1 MEFNDYIKFITKST
15 IAETALIKRV
25 KGVVKSVNGETVV
38 VQINSPNPYAE
49 TQISISNKTNM
60 TPAVDDV
67 VWVYY
72 WKNVADGFILPANM
86 KGVGQF
92 YNGNQ
97 TVEIFNDYSGTNGV
111 TIQSGSIN
119 TLSHIIMAGVNQNIN
134 VTRNNSK
141 ISHLI
146 MLGDTNTVNAEG
158 SSKTIIRSYINGYN
172 NTVSGKFSNSQII
185 GGTNTITNGASH
197 SLIFGQNNAVS
208 KVNHCYVVGFNNGI
222 GAVGNTEPSYI
233 SVFGTGASCSG
244 TFAAN
249 GACALGA
256 NPTLNSVTTAIAFGM
271 SSPILDHNGM
281 KLTTAGDLNVYGAV
295 NANQGADY
303 AEYEEWQD
311 GNTDNEDRRGRFVME
326 TGEFIRLAN
335 ADDDAEDILGVV
347 SASPTICGDAHGMNW
362 KGRFKKDVFGGLVY
376 KDQEFT
382 DAEGNTKVITAEVES
397 DDYDITREYIPRSER
412 QEFSPIAYIGKI
424 VMVDDGTCE
433 ADGYCKPSNNGIA
446 TKSENRTRFRV
457 RKRIDNT
464 HILVRIR

>member
-1 MEFNDYIKFITKST
+1 MEFNDYIKYVTKST
-15 IAETALIKRV
+15 IAETAIIKRV
-25 KGVVKSVNGETVV
+25 KGVVQSVNGETVV

-49 TQISISNKTNM
+49 TQVSISNKTNM
-60 TPAVDDV
+60 SPVVNDV

-72 WKNVADGFILPANM
+72 WKNVSDGFILPANM

-111 TIQSGSIN
+111 TIQSGSVK
-119 TLSHIIMAGVNQNIN
+119 TLSHVIMAGVDQNVNVTGNNVQISQLMMFGDANTIN
-134 VTRNNSK
+134 VTGTNK
-141 ISHLI
+141 II
-146 MLGDTNTVNAEG
+146 YR
-158 SSKTIIRSYINGYN
+158 SSINGYN
-172 NTVSGKFSNSQII
+172 NTVSGKYSNSHII
-185 GGTNTITNGASH
+185 GSTNTITNDASS
-197 SLIFGQNNAVS
+197 SLLLGHNNSVS
-208 KVNHCYVVGFNNGI
+208 NVDNCYIIGFNNGV
-222 GAVGNTEPSYI
+222 GATDGMASNI
-233 SVFGTGASCSG
+233 SVFGTGATCNASA
-244 TFAAN
+244 FAEN

-256 NPTLNSVTTAIAFGM
+256 NPTLNNSATAIAFGM

-281 KLTTAGDLNVYGAV
+281 KLTTTGDLNVYGAV

-311 GNTDNEDRRGRFVME
+311 GNSNNDDRRGRFVIE